1 MQIHQS
7 AEDYLECILKLSKQ
21 RPVVRSID
29 IANDMNYSK
38 PSISVAMKNLR
49 LNGYINVDESGF
61 ITLTDSGMEIASNIY
76 DRHLI
81 LRKWLEFLGIS
92 PETAEQDACK
102 IEHTLS
108 KETYAALRK
117 HIIEEMGE
125 EKETAKL
132 ILIKARKDF
141 GLVHNNAW
149 SQGLFL
155 WKKKRKSDRNFCTAQ
170 QKCCAG

>member
-108 KETYAALRK
+108 KETYTALRK
-117 HIIEEMGE
+117 HIIEEIGE
-125 EKETAKL
+125 A
-132 ILIKARKDF
+132 
-141 GLVHNNAW
+141 
-149 SQGLFL
+149 
-155 WKKKRKSDRNFCTAQ
+155 
-170 QKCCAG
+170 

>member
-81 LRKWLEFLGIS
+81 MKKWLEFLGIS

-108 KETYAALRK
+108 KETYTALRK

-125 EKETAKL
+125 E
-132 ILIKARKDF
+132 
-141 GLVHNNAW
+141 
-149 SQGLFL
+149 
-155 WKKKRKSDRNFCTAQ
+155 
-170 QKCCAG
+170 

>member
-1 MQIHQS
+1 MKIQES
-7 AEDYLECILKLSKQ
+7 AENYLEAILVLKNKNGL
-21 RPVVRSID
+21 VRSID

-81 LRKWLEFLGIS
+81 LKKWLEFLGIS

-108 KETYAALRK
+108 KETYTALRK

-125 EKETAKL
+125 E
-132 ILIKARKDF
+132 
-141 GLVHNNAW
+141 
-149 SQGLFL
+149 
-155 WKKKRKSDRNFCTAQ
+155 
-170 QKCCAG
+170 

>member
-81 LRKWLEFLGIS
+81 LKKWLEFLGIS

-108 KETYAALRK
+108 KETYTALRK
-117 HIIEEMGE
+117 HIITEMGE
-125 EKETAKL
+125 E
-132 ILIKARKDF
+132 
-141 GLVHNNAW
+141 
-149 SQGLFL
+149 
-155 WKKKRKSDRNFCTAQ
+155 
-170 QKCCAG
+170 

>member
-102 IEHTLS
+102 IEHTLIQHCVNTSS
-108 KETYAALRK
+108 KRW
-117 HIIEEMGE
+117 
-125 EKETAKL
+125 AKSKKRQKR

>member
-49 LNGYINVDESGF
+49 LNGYISVDESGF

-81 LRKWLEFLGIS
+81 LKKWLDFLGIL

-108 KETYAALRK
+108 KETYTALRK

-125 EKETAKL
+125 E
-132 ILIKARKDF
+132 
-141 GLVHNNAW
+141 
-149 SQGLFL
+149 
-155 WKKKRKSDRNFCTAQ
+155 
-170 QKCCAG
+170 

>member
-81 LRKWLEFLGIS
+81 LRKWLAFLGIS

-108 KETYAALRK
+108 KETYTALRK

-125 EKETAKL
+125 E
-132 ILIKARKDF
+132 
-141 GLVHNNAW
+141 
-149 SQGLFL
+149 
-155 WKKKRKSDRNFCTAQ
+155 
-170 QKCCAG
+170 

>member
-29 IANDMNYSK
+29 FANDINYSK

-61 ITLTDSGMEIASNIY
+61 ITLTDSGMEIASTIY

-81 LRKWLEFLGIS
+81 LKKWLEFLGIS

-108 KETYAALRK
+108 KETYTALRK
-117 HIIEEMGE
+117 HIIEEIGE
-125 EKETAKL
+125 E
-132 ILIKARKDF
+132 
-141 GLVHNNAW
+141 
-149 SQGLFL
+149 
-155 WKKKRKSDRNFCTAQ
+155 
-170 QKCCAG
+170 

>member
-92 PETAEQDACK
+92 PETAEQDPCK

-108 KETYAALRK
+108 KETYTALRK

-125 EKETAKL
+125 E
-132 ILIKARKDF
+132 
-141 GLVHNNAW
+141 
-149 SQGLFL
+149 
-155 WKKKRKSDRNFCTAQ
+155 
-170 QKCCAG
+170 

>member
-81 LRKWLEFLGIS
+81 LKKWLEFLGIS

-108 KETYAALRK
+108 KETYTALRK
-117 HIIEEMGE
+117 HILDEMGE
-125 EKETAKL
+125 L
-132 ILIKARKDF
+132 
-141 GLVHNNAW
+141 
-149 SQGLFL
+149 
-155 WKKKRKSDRNFCTAQ
+155 
-170 QKCCAG
+170 

>member
-1 MQIHQS
+1 MKIQES
-7 AEDYLECILKLSKQ
+7 AENYLETILTLSQQK
-21 RPVVRSID
+21 PNVRSID
-29 IANDMNYSK
+29 IVNELNFSK
-38 PSISVAMKNLR
+38 PSVSVAMKNLR

-81 LRKWLEFLGIS
+81 LKKWLEFLGIS

-108 KETYAALRK
+108 KETYTALRK

-125 EKETAKL
+125 E
-132 ILIKARKDF
+132 
-141 GLVHNNAW
+141 
-149 SQGLFL
+149 
-155 WKKKRKSDRNFCTAQ
+155 
-170 QKCCAG
+170 

>member
-38 PSISVAMKNLR
+38 PSIRVAMKNLR
-49 LNGYINVDESGF
+49 LNGYISVDESGF

-81 LRKWLEFLGIS
+81 LKKWLEFLGIS

-108 KETYAALRK
+108 KETYTALRK

-125 EKETAKL
+125 E
-132 ILIKARKDF
+132 
-141 GLVHNNAW
+141 
-149 SQGLFL
+149 
-155 WKKKRKSDRNFCTAQ
+155 
-170 QKCCAG
+170 

>member
-81 LRKWLEFLGIS
+81 LKKWLEFLGIS
-92 PETAEQDACK
+92 PETAEQDACR

-108 KETYAALRK
+108 KETYTALRK

-125 EKETAKL
+125 E
-132 ILIKARKDF
+132 
-141 GLVHNNAW
+141 
-149 SQGLFL
+149 
-155 WKKKRKSDRNFCTAQ
+155 
-170 QKCCAG
+170 

>member
-1 MQIHQS
+1 MEIRQS
-7 AEDYLECILKLSKQ
+7 AEDYLESILVLSKKGGG
-21 RPVVRSID
+21 VRSID

-108 KETYAALRK
+108 KETYTALRK

-125 EKETAKL
+125 E
-132 ILIKARKDF
+132 
-141 GLVHNNAW
+141 
-149 SQGLFL
+149 
-155 WKKKRKSDRNFCTAQ
+155 
-170 QKCCAG
+170 